1 MPPFDYIHEAKL
13 LSQQLSQSGRHE
25 DADKIDQALC
35 EGSTGNEICMM
46 LRYYLK
52 NMLDQAGFEE
62 PLKSKLT
69 QLYTELDSILKDVS

>member
-1 MPPFDYIHEAKL
+1 
-13 LSQQLSQSGRHE
+13 
-25 DADKIDQALC
+25 
-35 EGSTGNEICMM
+35 MM